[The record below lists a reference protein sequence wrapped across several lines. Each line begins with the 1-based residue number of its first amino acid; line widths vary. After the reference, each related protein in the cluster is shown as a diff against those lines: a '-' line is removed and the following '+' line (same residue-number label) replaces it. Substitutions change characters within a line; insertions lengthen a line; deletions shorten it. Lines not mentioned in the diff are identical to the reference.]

1 MRWRDF
7 VLHSLFLAATTYDI
21 TRLFGAV
28 SRINNSLKIV
38 SLLQPPPE
46 TVANF
51 DEIILL
57 SEGRVIYSGPVDQ
70 VIDHFSSLG
79 YEIPDRMDL
88 ADWLQVRRK
97 SVVGASYTISALM
110 VSSCCSFGFI

>member
-1 MRWRDF
+1 M
-7 VLHSLFLAATTYDI
+7 
-21 TRLFGAV
+21 

-88 ADWLQVRRK
+88 ADWLQVSRENAIGTCCTR
-97 SVVGASYTISALM
+97 STLI
-110 VSSCCSFGFI
+110 VSLILSLCVDPRHSLPAMAGDF